1 MLNGKLQN
9 QTKED
14 LYFSPMSTTY
24 DKRALLFKDSNIDI
38 TAEDTIWIDVRPSNV
53 LDKNTEVI
61 EFNVPKNFDSF
72 WDLRRSYLEVEAKV
86 VNADGSAIPDA
97 QHVGVINNL
106 GHTMFRTLECTINQ
120 HQFSSN
126 PNFYPIRCYW
136 ENLLGFTSDAQK
148 GYLQAA
154 MWFPDTHGQFSETN
168 PAGGANEGLV
178 DRFFLTKESRTFK
191 LASAIH
197 HDIFMQDRLFISG
210 TEISLRLYKSRDK
223 FTIMNANAQLEPRLE
238 IVCANMRMCL
248 VKLSDVVKQSIEKNL
263 AHSSVKYPNYA
274 TNFLKYPVQEGNSS
288 IVVDNLFPNK
298 NLPEVIVVGFVKA
311 ENFNGTYTT
320 SPLEFNHHNLASIG
334 IYINDVATP
343 QRPLTLNFEKGQGTD
358 GFMSLFTQLNTFGKA
373 TAPNIGYKDYMRGYT
388 LYAFNLS
395 PTASSNDDN
404 SIPKPRQGVVK
415 LEAKFSKDVE
425 DLLYLIIMSKTPK
438 TLEVDKT
445 RQLYHK

>member
-1 MLNGKLQN
+1 MA
-9 QTKED
+9 
-14 LYFSPMSTTY
+14 STI
-24 DKRALLFKDSNIDI
+24 DKKALLFKDTNVDVTS
-38 TAEDTIWIDVRPSNV
+38 EDTIWIDVRPSNV
-53 LDKNTEVI
+53 IDKNTEVI
-61 EFNVPKNFDSF
+61 EFNVPKHYDNF

-86 VNADGSAIPDA
+86 VNEDGSIIPDA
-97 QHVGVINNL
+97 QHVGVINNI

-154 MWFPDTHGQFSETN
+154 MWFPDTHGQFNETN

-223 FTIMNANAQLEPRLE
+223 FTIMNGNAQLDPRLE
-238 IVCANMRMCL
+238 IVSANLRMCL
-248 VKLSDVVKQSIEKNL
+248 VKLSEVARQSIEKTLTNTN
-263 AHSSVKYPNYA
+263 VKYPHYS
-274 TNFLKYPVQEGNSS
+274 THFLKYPVQEGNSS

-298 NLPEVIVVGFVKA
+298 TLPEVLVVGFVKA
-311 ENFNGTYTT
+311 DNINGSYTT
-320 SPLEFNHHNLASIG
+320 SPLEFNHHQLASIG
-334 IYINDVATP
+334 TYINDVPTP
-343 QRPLTLNFEKGQGTD
+343 QKPLNLKFDNGQGTE
-358 GFMSLFTQLNTFGKA
+358 GFMSLFTQLNTFGKD
-373 TAPNIGYKDYMRGYT
+373 TAPNIGYKEYMRGYT

-395 PTASSNDDN
+395 TTASSNDDN

-415 LEAKFSKDVE
+415 IEAKFSQNVT
-425 DLLYLIIMSKTPK
+425 DLLYMIVMAKTSK

-445 RQLYHK
+445 RQLIYK